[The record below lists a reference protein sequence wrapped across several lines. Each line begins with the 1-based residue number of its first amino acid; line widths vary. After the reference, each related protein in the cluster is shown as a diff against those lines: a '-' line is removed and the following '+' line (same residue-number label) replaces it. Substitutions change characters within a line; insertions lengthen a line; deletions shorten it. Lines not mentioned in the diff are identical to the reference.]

1 MSTFARSARWKRCTK
16 TVGTATFAVMMAASC
31 SSTEAAKATSAPTPA
46 PTPAPSTPAP
56 TTSAATTTTVATT
69 TTQATTTTKPTTPA
83 VLKYTTEKSAADS
96 PETLSGYNFEYP
108 KITDG
113 PKGTDQI
120 NAFIA
125 DNIGEQL
132 TNWAS
137 LVAEDS
143 PESQNLPDGATYFS
157 EQSILR
163 FESPTPDLVVWVS
176 QGSEYTGGAHPNPFV
191 SSYAFSALTG
201 ELVFLDTLLSAD
213 ALPVIEDA
221 AKTQLS
227 AYIAEDGTDPAD
239 VLIPEGYA
247 GTFENYNIWWPTDK
261 GLNIQFSAY
270 QVGPYAIGMPEV
282 LVPWADLNEFIS
294 DTSLLRPLVD
304 AA

>member
-1 MSTFARSARWKRCTK
+1 MSGIAI
-16 TVGTATFAVMMAASC
+16 VLAAGC
-31 SSTEAAKATSAPTPA
+31 SGNEAAKVTTAPTAAPTPA
-46 PTPAPSTPAP
+46 PTTVTP
-56 TTSAATTTTVATT
+56 TTVASATTAAATTTTEATT
-69 TTQATTTTKPTTPA
+69 TSPA
-83 VLKYTTEKSAADS
+83 AVMSFAHTTEKSAVDS
-96 PETLSGYNFEYP
+96 PETASGYSFEYP

-120 NAFIA
+120 NTFIA
-125 DNIGEQL
+125 DNIAEQI
-132 TNWAS
+132 TNWSA

-143 PESQNLPDGATYFS
+143 PESQPLPEGASYFT

-163 FESPTPDLVVWVS
+163 FESPTPDLVIWVS
-176 QGSEYTGGAHPNPFV
+176 QGSEYTGGAHPNPLV
-191 SSYAFSALTG
+191 TSWAFSALTG
-201 ELVFLDTLLSAD
+201 ELVFLEDMLSAD

-247 GTFENYNIWWPTDK
+247 GTFENYSTWWPTAS
-261 GLNIQFSAY
+261 GLNLQFAAY

-294 DTSLLRPLVD
+294 DTSPLRPIAD